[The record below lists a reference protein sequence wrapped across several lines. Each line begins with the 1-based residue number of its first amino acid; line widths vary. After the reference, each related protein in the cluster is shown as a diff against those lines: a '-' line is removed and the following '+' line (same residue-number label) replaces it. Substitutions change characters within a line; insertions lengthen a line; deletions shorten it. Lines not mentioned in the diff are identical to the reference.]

1 MQEHWER
8 QVKVKMF
15 DGSVQTLTNVMYVP
29 ELKKNLISLGT
40 LDSKGCKCIVAGG
53 VMKVVTGAMVIMKGE
68 LNKNLYRLARS
79 TVTNGGG
86 EDSRKKDN
94 SVEVEL
100 DGKKP
105 EDGETNI
112 SGEASSS
119 GPKLFR
125 RQK

>member
-1 MQEHWER
+1 M
-8 QVKVKMF
+8 VKIQMF
-15 DGSVQTLTNVMYVP
+15 DGIVRTLTDVIHVLGLQRNAV
-29 ELKKNLISLGT
+29 SLGT

-53 VMKVVTGAMVIMKGE
+53 VMKVVRGAMVIMKGE

-119 GPKLFR
+119 GPKLLR